1 MKEETRQ
8 LPHSLTLENRTL
20 LKAGGVLR
28 IDSFDE
34 ETIAAATGGGRLLIR
49 GENLHIEA
57 LDVDAGTL
65 TVTGKVT
72 SLAYV
77 DSGKRGGLSRLFR

>member
-1 MKEETRQ
+1 MKEETRE

-34 ETIAAATGGGRLLIR
+34 ETIAAATGGGTAFDPR
-49 GENLHIEA
+49 GKTC
-57 LDVDAGTL
+57 TL
-65 TVTGKVT
+65 RRSMWTP
-72 SLAYV
+72 A
-77 DSGKRGGLSRLFR
+77 R

>member
-1 MKEETRQ
+1 MKEETRE

-34 ETIAAATGGGRLLIR
+34 ETIAAATGGDG
-49 GENLHIEA
+49 
-57 LDVDAGTL
+57 
-65 TVTGKVT
+65 
-72 SLAYV
+72 
-77 DSGKRGGLSRLFR
+77 F